1 MLSEILIAAFLLIG
15 GVFAL
20 IGSYGL
26 LRLKDPVQRLHAPTK
41 GSTMGVGAVLIASVL
56 WRFFLGDGLS
66 WHEVVVTIFI
76 FITAPLTALF
86 LARTHLHRTLRRQ
99 GLPKP
104 ANGRLWAGEDLG
116 LEEGN

>member
-1 MLSEILIAAFLLIG
+1 MLSDIVIAVFLVIG
-15 GVFAL
+15 GVFGL

-26 LRLKDPVQRLHAPTK
+26 LRLKDPMQRLHAPTK

-56 WRFFLGDGLS
+56 WRLLLGEGLS
-66 WHEVVVTIFI
+66 WHEVLVTIFV
-76 FITAPLTALF
+76 FITAPLTALY
-86 LARTHLHRTLRRQ
+86 LARTHLHRTLRRED
-99 GLPKP
+99 LPKP